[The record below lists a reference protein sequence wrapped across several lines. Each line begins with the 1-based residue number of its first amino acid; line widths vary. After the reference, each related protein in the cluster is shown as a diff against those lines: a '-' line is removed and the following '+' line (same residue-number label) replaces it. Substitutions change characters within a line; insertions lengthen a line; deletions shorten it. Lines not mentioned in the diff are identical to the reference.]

1 MEEVQIRE
9 LISQTNVRLQ
19 VEKYNIFSLFSQKQV
34 LLTPREEVFIP
45 SNIDLKHIP
54 DYVLCEIKEIQAVVM
69 RGKLIVR
76 PYTVTQPGIVQL
88 ALTNKNA
95 DSSYVIRKDEL
106 LAVLTFQNI
115 GKNYPLD
122 NST

>member
-9 LISQTNVRLQ
+9 LISQTNIRLQ
-19 VEKYNIFSLFSQKQV
+19 VENYNIFSLFSQKQV
-34 LLTPREEVFIP
+34 LLTPGEEVFIP
-45 SNIDLKHIP
+45 SNIDLKNIP
-54 DYVLCEIKEIQAVVM
+54 HYVLCEIKEIQTVVM

-76 PYTVTQPGIVQL
+76 PYTVTKPGIVQL
-88 ALTNKNA
+88 ALTNKSA
-95 DSSYVIRKDEL
+95 ESSYVIRKDEL

-115 GKNYPLD
+115 GKNYPLH